1 MYVLHSLPVQANML
15 ATILLALIYQDVSL
29 AGLPP
34 GRCSV
39 ENQACEVREDNVID
53 TIGGVNLQE
62 CEAMCSN
69 TIGFKFITFG
79 GQ

>member
-1 MYVLHSLPVQANML
+1 ML

-39 ENQACEVREDNVID
+39 ENQACEAREDNVID
-53 TIGGVNLQE
+53 TIGGVDLQE
-62 CEAMCSN
+62 CEVLCSVN
-69 TIGFKFITFG
+69 LNIKGN
-79 GQ
+79 